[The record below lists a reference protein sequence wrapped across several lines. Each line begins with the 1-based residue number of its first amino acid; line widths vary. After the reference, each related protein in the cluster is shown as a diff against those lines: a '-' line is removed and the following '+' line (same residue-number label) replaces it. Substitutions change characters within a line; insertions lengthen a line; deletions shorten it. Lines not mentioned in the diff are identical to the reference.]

1 MSMSELLRVHVH
13 PGFKE
18 VVREVAEEH
27 GQSVAEFVREAV
39 SARAREY
46 LGVDEVEFRRAVS
59 NWRRRPRRGRR
70 G

>member
-1 MSMSELLRVHVH
+1 MSMNELLRVHVH

-18 VVREVAEEH
+18 VVREVAAEH

-46 LGVDEVEFRRAVS
+46 LEVDEVTFRRTVAERP
-59 NWRRRPRRGRR
+59 RRTRRGRR